1 LDNSRQQNPSKIRD
15 FGAEIHFCKGTQN
28 LADLLSRGGE
38 WKNVDWETYQS
49 PSSLDC
55 PDLIQAF
62 DALLVQI
69 DSETERLMKHEAK
82 KTERMK
88 IIEERYFPIEIIEK
102 KNYINTSI
110 FLTII

>member
-1 LDNSRQQNPSKIRD
+1 
-15 FGAEIHFCKGTQN
+15 
-28 LADLLSRGGE
+28 
-38 WKNVDWETYQS
+38 
-49 PSSLDC
+49 
-55 PDLIQAF
+55 
-62 DALLVQI
+62 
-69 DSETERLMKHEAK
+69 MKHEAK